1 MLRQYDY
8 FGQYGK
14 INKIVINRR
23 GNQNAPMTA
32 SNNGVYITF
41 ARKEDAATAID
52 AVDGSV
58 CDGRMIRATFG
69 TTKYCSFF
77 LKGQPCQ
84 NPGCQYLHEPGEEA
98 DSFLK
103 DEYVTN
109 LTSQKSI
116 STSCCKELG
125 LSCAWW
131 WQKG

>member
-1 MLRQYDY
+1 MLGLSPNVAKEDILRQHDY

-14 INKIVINRR
+14 ISKIVVNRR
-23 GNQNAPMTA
+23 GGNQSAPMTA

-41 ARKEDAATAID
+41 HRKEDAAAAID

-103 DEYVTN
+103 DEYVVC
-109 LTSQKSI
+109 LLI
-116 STSCCKELG
+116 S
-125 LSCAWW
+125 
-131 WQKG
+131 